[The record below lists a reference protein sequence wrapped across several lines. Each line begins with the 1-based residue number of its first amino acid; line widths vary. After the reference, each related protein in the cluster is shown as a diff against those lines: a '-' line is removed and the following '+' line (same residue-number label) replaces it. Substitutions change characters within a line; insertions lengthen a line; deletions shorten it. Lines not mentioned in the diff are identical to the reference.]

1 MAIFP
6 WDIIRSETRESMVGV
21 NAPGWNARKP
31 ACAKTSTQ
39 FTHVFFRPDC
49 SFAADAL
56 QGGGTGTR
64 RSKIMAFGHSFSPL
78 FDGSP
83 CGSFAVHAFNG
94 RMAAPRAHRFDSEPI
109 L

>member
-1 MAIFP
+1 MECEEAGLRQDF
-6 WDIIRSETRESMVGV
+6 DAVH
-21 NAPGWNARKP
+21 
-31 ACAKTSTQ
+31 AC
-39 FTHVFFRPDC
+39 FFRPDC
-49 SFAADAL
+49 SVAADAL
-56 QGGGTGTR
+56 QSGGTGTR

-94 RMAAPRAHRFDSEPI
+94 RMAALRAHRFDSEPI